1 MAGGIVRSPVAWRG
15 GAALLGKVARQEFSA
30 NVIREEE
37 PLWTRSALRS
47 MIFHRKLLRFFPS
60 RSQKAVVRLSGA
72 EDCGAPLLGRLM
84 IVGEKCAANLGLT
97 NGFRMAVRYPPS
109 VPSDYRAR
117 LCIGWPSV
125 GPASWLRCLHRRSC
139 CTRTDRHRMD
149 FTCCPSA

>member
-60 RSQKAVVRLSGA
+60 RSPEGRCEVIRSRRLWRTSCNGA
-72 EDCGAPLLGRLM
+72 ERFD
-84 IVGEKCAANLGLT
+84 
-97 NGFRMAVRYPPS
+97 
-109 VPSDYRAR
+109 
-117 LCIGWPSV
+117 
-125 GPASWLRCLHRRSC
+125 
-139 CTRTDRHRMD
+139 
-149 FTCCPSA
+149 

>member
-60 RSQKAVVRLSGA
+60 RSPEGRCEVIRSRRLWRTSSWPFD
-72 EDCGAPLLGRLM
+72 DCWRE
-84 IVGEKCAANLGLT
+84 V
-97 NGFRMAVRYPPS
+97 
-109 VPSDYRAR
+109 
-117 LCIGWPSV
+117 
-125 GPASWLRCLHRRSC
+125 C
-139 CTRTDRHRMD
+139 C
-149 FTCCPSA
+149 